1 MTEERYAEIF
11 NETLTTMDI
20 LGLKTIGEVAAYSKG
35 IYALDPSDTHTSVL
49 LRDTKVD
56 EEQKEPAKKDFLLIE
71 GNCQYCG
78 RLMNQGG
85 CWCEE
90 YKASK
95 ASEEQNI
102 MDACQH
108 ADNVLEY
115 LVKHGLVGE
124 EMLFHGKDVDSDD
137 ELDPTNFTPEG
148 RDLFEFIYNIVRTTW
163 EESQ

>member
-11 NETLTTMDI
+11 NETLTTMDK

-49 LRDTKVD
+49 LRDNK
-56 EEQKEPAKKDFLLIE
+56 
-71 GNCQYCG
+71 
-78 RLMNQGG
+78 M
-85 CWCEE
+85 
-90 YKASK
+90 
-95 ASEEQNI
+95 SEEQNI
-102 MDACQH
+102 MQAVEYG
-108 ADNVLEY
+108 DNVLEY

-137 ELDPTNFTPEG
+137 KLDPSGFTKEG

>member
-11 NETLTTMDI
+11 NETLTTMDK
-20 LGLKTIGEVAAYSKG
+20 LGLKNIGEVIAHSKE
-35 IYALDPSDTHTSVL
+35 IYAKDPSDTHTSVL
-49 LRDTKVD
+49 LKDTK
-56 EEQKEPAKKDFLLIE
+56 
-71 GNCQYCG
+71 
-78 RLMNQGG
+78 M
-85 CWCEE
+85 
-90 YKASK
+90 
-95 ASEEQNI
+95 SEEQNI
-102 MDACQH
+102 MQACEH

-137 ELDPTNFTPEG
+137 KLDPSGFTQEG